1 MRPIRFVAI
10 VVYMAY
16 LVNVGLLLV
25 LLPWSR
31 AWGRLLSMLPLGLA
45 PTLDAPWL
53 RGALSAFGVLHLLLV
68 AWELVHPT
76 LLSPQLSGESGSQD
90 ADRS

>member
-1 MRPIRFVAI
+1 MKASRFIAI
-10 VVYMAY
+10 VVYMGY
-16 LVNVGLLLV
+16 LVNIGLLLV

-31 AWGRLLSMLPLGLA
+31 AWGRLLSMFPHGLA
-45 PTLDAPWL
+45 AALDAPWL

-76 LLSPQLSGESGSQD
+76 LLSPQQPLGMGTGSQD
-90 ADRS
+90 AE

>member
-1 MRPIRFVAI
+1 MKASRFIAI

-31 AWGRLLSMLPLGLA
+31 AWGRLLSMLPHGLVA
-45 PTLDAPWL
+45 TLDAPWL

-76 LLSPQLSGESGSQD
+76 LLSPSQPQGIGSQD
-90 ADRS
+90 GDRS